1 MARTKTLEGMSYLG
15 GKNLRMEIL
24 NRIERNWPTHV
35 KELVR
40 DMGFDVDNTNIK
52 KFSYHVHELKKQEKV
67 HIKKIGNALVVWP
80 AEMERLRFI
89 HELLKV

>member
-1 MARTKTLEGMSYLG
+1 MTQTVRVAKSYM
-15 GKNLRMEIL
+15 GKNLRAEIL

-35 KELVR
+35 KELIK
-40 DMGFDVDNTNIK
+40 DMGFELDNTNIK
-52 KFSYHVHELKKQEKV
+52 KFSYHVHELKRQEKV

-80 AEMERLRFI
+80 AEMEKLRFI

>member
-1 MARTKTLEGMSYLG
+1 MTHMRAQNKSYMG
-15 GKNLRMEIL
+15 RNLRMEIL
-24 NRIERNWPTHV
+24 NGIERNWPTHV

-40 DMGFDVDNTNIK
+40 DMGFEVDNTNIK
-52 KFSYHVHELKKQEKV
+52 KFSYHVHELKRQEKV

-80 AEMERLRFI
+80 AEMEKLRFI